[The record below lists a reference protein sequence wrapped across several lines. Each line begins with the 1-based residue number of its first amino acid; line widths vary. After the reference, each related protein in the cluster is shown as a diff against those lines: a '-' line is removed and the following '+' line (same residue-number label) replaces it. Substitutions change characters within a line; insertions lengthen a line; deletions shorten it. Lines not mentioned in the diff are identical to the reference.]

1 MNRGN
6 FFSELKRRIDPVG
19 NPTQQ
24 DPCFQPL
31 LTEYAAFTSGSS
43 L

>member
-1 MNRGN
+1 MND
-6 FFSELKRRIDPVG
+6 FFSELKLRIDPVG
-19 NPTQQ
+19 NPIQQ

-31 LTEYAAFTSGSS
+31 LTKYVASTRGSS